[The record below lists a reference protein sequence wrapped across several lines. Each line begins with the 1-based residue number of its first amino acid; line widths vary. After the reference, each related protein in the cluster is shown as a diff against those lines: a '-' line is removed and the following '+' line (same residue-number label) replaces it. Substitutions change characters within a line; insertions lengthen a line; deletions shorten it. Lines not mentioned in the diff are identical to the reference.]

1 MKARTPSELY
11 IKKVKSLF
19 PYVGKNEKNYLNN
32 LRLTLDEYCSSENI
46 SSLSDL
52 EDGFGK
58 AADVVH
64 DYYYSIDTDVLIK
77 QLNLRKIIRIA
88 ALIII
93 IIVAVVAIFFAIY
106 IYKEYQL
113 LKQTSIYLEEI
124 IIE

>member
-32 LRLTLDEYCSSENI
+32 LRLTLDEYCSSEDI
-46 SSLSDL
+46 SSLSEL
-52 EDGFGK
+52 EEGFGK

-64 DYYYSIDTDVLIK
+64 DYYYSINTDELIK
-77 QLNLRKIIRIA
+77 RLNSRKTIRIA
-88 ALIII
+88 VLIFL
-93 IIVAVVAIFFAIY
+93 IIVAAAAIFFAVY

-113 LKQTSIYLEEI
+113 MEQTSIFLEEI

>member
-32 LRLTLDEYCSSENI
+32 LRLTLDEYCSSEDI
-46 SSLSDL
+46 SSLSEL
-52 EDGFGK
+52 EEGFGK
-58 AADVVH
+58 AEDIVH
-64 DYYYSIDTDVLIK
+64 EYYYSIDIDELIRR
-77 QLNLRKIIRIA
+77 LNIRKVIKIA
-88 ALIII
+88 IMILI
-93 IIVAVVAIFFAIY
+93 IIVAAAAIFFAIY

-113 LKQTSIYLEEI
+113 MEQTSIFLEEI